1 MMTHVT
7 VSDGLA
13 LLRFDNP
20 PHNVFS
26 DAAKSELTEAFRSL
40 APRDD
45 VRVLLFTTEGPQ
57 FSYGADLR
65 EFPRRI
71 AEGRA
76 RAVWRAGHQWLNAVS
91 DFPHPTVVAVQ
102 GRALGAGAELVTAFD
117 IRVFADDAVIGWP
130 EVHRAVFPGNG
141 GLERLLDLVGPSTAM
156 ELVLT
161 GRTVGAS
168 EARRLG
174 LATMVVS
181 AGDLQ
186 AEARKIAETLL
197 RLPGIT
203 IQAIKRAIQAYV
215 RGPAT
220 FDPIG
225 EDLFVRVHETED
237 IREAILAWESRRP
250 PAFRHC

>member
-1 MMTHVT
+1 
-7 VSDGLA
+7 
-13 LLRFDNP
+13 
-20 PHNVFS
+20 
-26 DAAKSELTEAFRSL
+26 
-40 APRDD
+40 
-45 VRVLLFTTEGPQ
+45 
-57 FSYGADLR
+57 
-65 EFPRRI
+65 
-71 AEGRA
+71 
-76 RAVWRAGHQWLNAVS
+76 
-91 DFPHPTVVAVQ
+91 
-102 GRALGAGAELVTAFD
+102 
-117 IRVFADDAVIGWP
+117 
-130 EVHRAVFPGNG
+130 
-141 GLERLLDLVGPSTAM
+141 
-156 ELVLT
+156 LT

-197 RLPGIT
+197 RLPAIT

-250 PAFRHC
+250 PAFRHR